1 VGAKPDRAR
10 RVARLQHADHA
21 GLADAPMHFDA
32 EAGEPLGDEAGG
44 AFLVESELRMRVEIA
59 APRRQL
65 VVVLAQARD
74 QWHGSTSLQKA
85 PWKQPVI
92 ASAAKQSSS
101 AAVPQ
106 PPGDC
111 RGALWA
117 PRNER
122 TREGPSACNLSQL
135 RCIRDGCRS
144 QDALNPLALVLLRR
158 AQWGRHAASDQRQKR
173 GR

>member
-1 VGAKPDRAR
+1 RAMREAVRLQDRQRIHVGAKPDRAR

-32 EAGEPLGDEAGG
+32 EAGG

-106 PPGDC
+106 PPGD
-111 RGALWA
+111 
-117 PRNER
+117 
-122 TREGPSACNLSQL
+122 
-135 RCIRDGCRS
+135 
-144 QDALNPLALVLLRR
+144 
-158 AQWGRHAASDQRQKR
+158 
-173 GR
+173 